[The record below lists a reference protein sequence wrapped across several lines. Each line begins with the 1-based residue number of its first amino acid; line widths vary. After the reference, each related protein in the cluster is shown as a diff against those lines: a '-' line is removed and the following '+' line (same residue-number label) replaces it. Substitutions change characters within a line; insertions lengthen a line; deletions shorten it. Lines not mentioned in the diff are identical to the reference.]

1 MTTKTDGRKL
11 PFSNLVC
18 YYQSHALSVTKL
30 LVNLFIIKLYAQTN
44 MWIGF
49 IFESYGEIEN
59 ERERKRERERVSERE
74 GFMQVVKII
83 FRPIREVFSLT
94 IFAKRFI
101 I

>member
-44 MWIGF
+44 KWIGF

-59 ERERKRERERVSERE
+59 ETRER
-74 GFMQVVKII
+74 GFYASSKDYIQTYQRGI
-83 FRPIREVFSLT
+83 
-94 IFAKRFI
+94 
-101 I
+101 